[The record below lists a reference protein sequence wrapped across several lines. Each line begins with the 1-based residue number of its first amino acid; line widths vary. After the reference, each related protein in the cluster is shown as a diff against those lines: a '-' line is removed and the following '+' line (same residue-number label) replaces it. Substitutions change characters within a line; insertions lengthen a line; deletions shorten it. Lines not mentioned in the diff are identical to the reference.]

1 MAIYKPGRGL
11 RRNNPVSQIY
21 PENFFQMY
29 IWVISFS
36 TDVARTKNHVERFS
50 LEYSSLKKWDYQV
63 TLYVV
68 TFSEAGRRFRL
79 RPNSAAHCED
89 TQRSAGSRLEGA
101 AAIKSR
107 RCGWGHG
114 EVRDCFWSWAPP
126 TGGLGERAAEHTKT
140 GPARDSPT
148 DQRPEG
154 LQGPQVEG
162 HNPLLAALSAGPK
175 QIRF

>member
-1 MAIYKPGRGL
+1 MGLRGL
-11 RRNNPVSQIY
+11 GAAAILLVPPRPTTRG
-21 PENFFQMY
+21 
-29 IWVISFS
+29 
-36 TDVARTKNHVERFS
+36 A
-50 LEYSSLKKWDYQV
+50 
-63 TLYVV
+63 